1 MKPETLAK
9 RAETLRIKKEIMAE
23 NEKWAERKALD
34 EKKVQKLERLA
45 ADPAATEAEK
55 ANAREK
61 AEGLRN
67 KAKPRSK
74 YAPPPLPRTA
84 AEWEALRKT
93 KRKPTGGRTTPASPA
108 TTPLP
113 AKALAAA
120 PRQPASREEA
130 LTAEIVRLN
139 RKIARLE
146 AALKQAT
153 EPVPAGKPGR
163 KPLGERAM
171 TAAER
176 MRKMRLRNTAQ

>member
-9 RAETLRIKKEIMAE
+9 RAETLRIKKEIKAE

-74 YAPPPLPRTA
+74 YAPPPLPRTS

-108 TTPLP
+108 TPLL

-120 PRQPASREEA
+120 PRQPASAREEA
-130 LTAEIVRLN
+130 LTAEVARLN

-176 MRKMRLRNTAQ
+176 MRKMRLRNATQ

>member
-9 RAETLRIKKEIMAE
+9 RAETLRLKKARAAE
-23 NEKWAERKALD
+23 HERWEKRADRVE
-34 EKKVQKLERLA
+34 KLERLA
-45 ADPAATEAEK
+45 ADRGATAAES
-55 ANAREK
+55 ANARAK
-61 AEGLRN
+61 AERLRN
-67 KAKPRSK
+67 MTKKPPSRYSK
-74 YAPPPLPRTA
+74 PPPTL
-84 AEWEALRKT
+84 AEIKAMAMARGKT
-93 KRKPTGGRTTPASPA
+93 PPASPA
-108 TTPLP
+108 PPP

-120 PRQPASREEA
+120 PRQPTPRAQTASAREEA
-130 LTAEIVRLN
+130 LTAEIARLN

-176 MRKMRLRNTAQ
+176 MRKMRLRNAAQ